1 MATLQLKASNFC
13 AADNHFTLSA
23 TGDITFSTN
32 YVVDGFLAP
41 LTDEE
46 KAIFLKALVRFAKI
60 GRTAAQV
67 KTALINGVTV
77 TI

>member
-1 MATLQLKASNFC
+1 MATMQLQASGFC
-13 AADNHFTLSA
+13 GAGNHFTLTAS
-23 TGDITFSTN
+23 GDVSFAVRYEVN
-32 YVVDGFLAP
+32 EFLAP

-46 KAIFLKALVRFAKI
+46 KAAFLKALVRFAKI
-60 GRTAAQV
+60 GRTSAQV